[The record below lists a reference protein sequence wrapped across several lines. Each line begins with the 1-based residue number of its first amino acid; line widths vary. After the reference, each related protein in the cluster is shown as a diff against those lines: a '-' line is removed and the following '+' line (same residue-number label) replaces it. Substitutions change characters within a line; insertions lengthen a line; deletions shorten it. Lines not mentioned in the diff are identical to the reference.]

1 MTNHK
6 PTRTDNNKPSQST
19 PIRKGK
25 LSPEV
30 IKKTAEE
37 LTRLQ
42 VVEAPKIEPVEAWD
56 YEIYSAYV
64 KAHCKMHDTY
74 ETTGDEL
81 KKMFPQNKDIS
92 DIVRNL
98 KRSHDISW
106 RRVEN
111 GRNDTYVFFVE
122 PTREELIVML
132 TSAETK
138 VIELEKVVSKVRS
151 MWSALNECERQ
162 KISQK
167 KLYEEQMTRLTE
179 ENTKLKSD
187 LFYSQRS
194 NNILFRFAIW
204 AVITIIFKSVAL

>member
-1 MTNHK
+1 MK
-6 PTRTDNNKPSQST
+6 PTKSKPSQST

-132 TSAETK
+132 TSAETR
-138 VIELEKVVSKVRS
+138 VTDLQHLIDVQRQVVREL
-151 MWSALNECERQ
+151 M
-162 KISQK
+162 
-167 KLYEEQMTRLTE
+167 E
-179 ENTKLKSD
+179 ENTQLKSD
-187 LFYSQRS
+187 LFYSKRS
-194 NNILFRFAIW
+194 NIITFAFAIW

>member
-1 MTNHK
+1 MK
-6 PTRTDNNKPSQST
+6 PTKSKPSQST

-25 LSPEV
+25 VSDEEITRV
-30 IKKTAEE
+30 AEE
-37 LTRLQ
+37 LTKSQ
-42 VVEAPKIEPVEAWD
+42 TVDEMTWCKNWQWPHIVEAPKIEPVEAWD

-98 KRSHDISW
+98 KRSHNLSW

-132 TSAETK
+132 TSAETR
-138 VIELEKVVSKVRS
+138 VTDLQHLIDVQRQVVREL
-151 MWSALNECERQ
+151 M
-162 KISQK
+162 
-167 KLYEEQMTRLTE
+167 E
-179 ENTKLKSD
+179 ENTQLKSD
-187 LFYSQRS
+187 LFYSKRS
-194 NNILFRFAIW
+194 NIITFAFAIW